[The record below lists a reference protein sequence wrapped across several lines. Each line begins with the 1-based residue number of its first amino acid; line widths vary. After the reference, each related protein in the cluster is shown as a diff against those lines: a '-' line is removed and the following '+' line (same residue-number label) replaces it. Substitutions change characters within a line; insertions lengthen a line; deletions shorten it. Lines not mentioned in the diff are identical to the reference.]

1 MSAHTLSPELLQ
13 KWQKIALLQKLPL
26 ILTAPLNYHI
36 YVLEINIHLETDIK
50 DENGN
55 YHIAFEGEREKK
67 KTKIFEETASISVIK
82 ELSNT
87 SCN

>member
-50 DENGN
+50 EEDGN
-55 YHIAFEGEREKK
+55 YHIGIEGEREKK
-67 KTKIFEETASISVIK
+67 KMKYLKKLHQFQ
-82 ELSNT
+82 
-87 SCN
+87 

>member
-26 ILTAPLNYHI
+26 IFTSPLNYHI

-50 DENGN
+50 EENGN
-55 YHIAFEGEREKK
+55 YHFAFEGEREKK
-67 KTKIFEETASISVIK
+67 KIK
-82 ELSNT
+82 YLKKQHQFQ
-87 SCN
+87 